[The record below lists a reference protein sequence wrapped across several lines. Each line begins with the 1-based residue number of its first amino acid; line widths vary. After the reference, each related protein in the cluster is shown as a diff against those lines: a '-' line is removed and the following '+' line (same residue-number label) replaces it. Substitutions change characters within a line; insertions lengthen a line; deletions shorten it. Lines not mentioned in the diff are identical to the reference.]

1 MNPKVKSETTD
12 GDIVVGNQD
21 VSFEVNGLK
30 LQGKVALITG
40 STSGIG
46 SAIAELFAEHGAS
59 VVVVGR
65 NRERGLGEQRKIRQT
80 GGKALFLRADVTK
93 TRDVRRLVQRTF
105 KTYGKI
111 DILVN
116 SAGIDLTRCVGD
128 TSEEE
133 WDKLVD
139 SNLKSVFLCCKYA
152 IPTLRQSKKSCIIN
166 ISSRLGYVPSIG
178 KGAYCASKAGVI
190 LLTKVLGLELAGD
203 GIRANVICPGPTQT
217 PMLSDLLHQ
226 QPDNAKAMQALRK
239 AIPLRRL
246 GSPLDVAKAAL
257 FLASEDADYISSTT
271 LMVDGGVGD
280 AR

>member
-1 MNPKVKSETTD
+1 M
-12 GDIVVGNQD
+12 
-21 VSFEVNGLK
+21 K

-46 SAIAELFAEHGAS
+46 RAIAELFAKHGAS

-65 NRERGLGEQRKIRQT
+65 NRERGLGEQRKIRLA
-80 GGKALFLRADVTK
+80 GGDALFLRADITK
-93 TRDVRRLVQRTF
+93 TRDVQRLIQRTI
-105 KTYGKI
+105 KAYGKI

-116 SAGIDLTRCVGD
+116 SAATDLTRCIGD

-133 WDKLVD
+133 WDMLVE

-152 IPTLRQSKKSCIIN
+152 IPRLRQSKKSCIIN
-166 ISSRLGYVPSIG
+166 ISSRLGYIPRIG

-203 GIRANVICPGPTQT
+203 GIRANAICPGPMQT
-217 PMLSDLLHQ
+217 AMLSDFLRQ
-226 QPDNAKAMQALRK
+226 QPDKAKAIQAIKK

-246 GSPLDVAKAAL
+246 GSPIDVAKAAL
-257 FLASEDADYISSTT
+257 FLASEDADYVSSTT